1 VLTLKFQKPKKGK
14 KKINVKVIATGV
26 VAITLIGIVGISVF
40 KFSGTN
46 PISTRPV
53 SDSVTSVGNGV
64 NKGFSFISNNLG
76 GIFKFKANADKAKK
90 LEKENEKLKDDVIK
104 LNAKLDKVEA
114 LEELKKSLNFVEE
127 EYKANSIATT
137 VVEKNDGNW
146 YNSMVLAAGKKSG
159 VKKESII
166 MNGRGLVGLVY
177 EVSDNYSKAISLLD
191 SKASVSFKLSKNDN
205 SKGIITQNTNIED
218 KEKYNSKGYLQG
230 YMFDS
235 SYDVVQGDVV
245 VTSGLGIFP
254 EGIPIGEVEKVID
267 DKNNSLKYVVV
278 KPYVNFKNIDDVV
291 VVEPRNIEQRGN

>member
-1 VLTLKFQKPKKGK
+1 MKFDKNKKVK
-14 KKINVKVIATGV
+14 KRINVKVIATGV
-26 VAITLIGIVGISVF
+26 VVITLIGIVGISVF
-40 KFSGTN
+40 KFSGSN
-46 PISTRPV
+46 PISKRPV
-53 SDSVTSVGNGV
+53 SDGMTIAGSGI
-64 NKGFSFISNNLG
+64 NKGFSFISG
-76 GIFKFKANADKAKK
+76 GVSDIINFKSNADKVRE
-90 LEKENEKLKDDVIK
+90 LEKENEKLKGEVIK
-104 LNAKLDKVEA
+104 SNAKLDKVEA
-114 LEELKKSLNFVEE
+114 LEELKKSLNFVDES
-127 EYKANSIATT
+127 YKATSVATT

-146 YNSMVLAAGKKSG
+146 YNSMVLGAGKKDG
-159 VKKESII
+159 VKKDSII

-177 EVSDNYSKAISLLD
+177 EASSNYSKAISLLD
-191 SKASVSFKLSKNDN
+191 SKASISFKLSKDDN

-267 DKNNSLKYVVV
+267 DKNNSLKYVVI

-291 VVEPRNIEQRGN
+291 IIEPRNLK